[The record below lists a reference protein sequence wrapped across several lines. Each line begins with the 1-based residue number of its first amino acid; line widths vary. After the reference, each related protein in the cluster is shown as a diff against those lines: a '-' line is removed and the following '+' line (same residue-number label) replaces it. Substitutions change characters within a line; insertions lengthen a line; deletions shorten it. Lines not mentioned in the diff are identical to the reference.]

1 MELEDDAQQL
11 KKQELIEKGL
21 PLDWLVRAHRVTT
34 METLVYLCN
43 QRHKWISE
51 DQKIILT
58 ILQDYEKSGG
68 GLIAE
73 NNPPT
78 LRRKRAKSIPAPSYE
93 LVMEPQ
99 EIYAFSCQLFDLVK
113 EEPSTWD
120 KLNCSEF
127 GYHQPMRQAWCSIS
141 LKLGGW
147 GSMQHVHMLKQL
159 YRRRRD
165 QYNIDYLRLG
175 KPFQYSEKL
184 SFLKNILEMSKS
196 DSLNPN
202 ISLQDHID
210 ASEPKID
217 YEDEVKG
224 APECVQSILRQVS
237 EKIDQ
242 IAALNQPE
250 ILAQYLSKC
259 CNQVVA
265 NREKLATFGLLDKEW
280 IDSRIS
286 DSQLD

>member
-1 MELEDDAQQL
+1 MTSEDDAQEL
-11 KKQELIEKGL
+11 KKEELIEKGL
-21 PLDWLVRAHRVTT
+21 PLDWLVRAHRATT
-34 METLVYLCN
+34 METLVYLCH
-43 QRHKWISE
+43 QRHKWINE

-68 GLIAE
+68 GMIAE
-73 NNPPT
+73 NNPPP
-78 LRRKRAKSIPAPSYE
+78 LRRKRGKHIPASKFE
-93 LVMEPQ
+93 SVMEHQ
-99 EIYAFSCQLFDLVK
+99 EIYVFSCQLFDLVR

-120 KLNCSEF
+120 KLNCSDF

-147 GSMQHVHMLKQL
+147 GAIQHVHMLKQL

-165 QYNIDYLRLG
+165 QYNIDFLRLG

-184 SFLKNILEMSKS
+184 SFLKNVLEMSKS
-196 DSLNPN
+196 DSLNPD

-210 ASEPKID
+210 ASEPKIE
-217 YEDEVKG
+217 YEEEVKG
-224 APECVQSILRQVS
+224 APVHIQNILRQVS

-242 IAALNQPE
+242 VAALNRPE
-250 ILAQYLSKC
+250 VLAQYLSKC

-265 NREKLATFGLLDKEW
+265 NREKLASSGLQDKEW
-280 IDSRIS
+280 IDIRTS